1 MAIESSC
8 DDTAAAV
15 LLDGHLFSN
24 VIASQVDHA
33 RLGGV
38 VPELAS
44 RAHLQYIV
52 PVVEEAL
59 ATAGVTKQQ
68 IDAIAVTI
76 GPGLLGSLIVGVSF
90 AKGLAL
96 GLNVPLI
103 GVHHL
108 QAHVL
113 GQFLQK
119 PAPEFPF
126 LCLLVSGGHTQIILV
141 KSPLDMEVIGQT
153 LDDAAGEAFDKA
165 GKLMGLG
172 YPAGPEIDKIA
183 QTGTARYAL
192 PHPQLAGFDF
202 SFSGFKTAIRN
213 FLRDGISEN
222 NEFIDQNKA
231 DICASIQHHIVAIL
245 LETLHKA
252 VRATSIKRI
261 SVAGGVSA
269 NSALRRAL
277 IKMGTKHGWEI
288 YLPPQGISTDNA
300 GMVAMAAWFKMQY
313 EAYDDLS
320 IKPMAR
326 IPNINI

>member
-1 MAIESSC
+1 MI
-8 DDTAAAV
+8 
-15 LLDGHLFSN
+15 DGHLCSN
-24 VIASQVDHA
+24 VIASQGDHA

-52 PVVEEAL
+52 PVIDEAL
-59 ATAGVTKQQ
+59 ASAGVTKHQ
-68 IDAIAVTI
+68 INAIAVTI

-103 GVHHL
+103 GVHHI

-141 KSPLDMEVIGQT
+141 KSPLDMKIIGQT

-202 SFSGFKTAIRN
+202 SFSGFKTAVRN
-213 FLRDGISEN
+213 FLRDGIREN
-222 NEFIDQNKA
+222 IEFLDQHKA

-245 LETLHKA
+245 LETLQKA
-252 VRATSIKRI
+252 VRATSITRI

-269 NSALRRAL
+269 NSALRQEL
-277 IKMGTKHGWEI
+277 THMGKKHGWDI
-288 YLPPQGISTDNA
+288 YLPPPGISTDNA
-300 GMVAMAAWFKMQY
+300 GMVAMAAWFKLQS
-313 EAYDDLS
+313 EAFDDLS
-320 IKPMAR
+320 VKPMAR
-326 IPNINI
+326 IPNIN